1 MNKLKDYLDKV
12 TTIVNPV
19 EEHMIKDFNLL
30 NQKYFELKIK
40 EQLLNK
46 RWLKNFSISVQQSV
60 ISGLLEKYKENQF
73 YSNLNEKIEI
83 IYKIYFHQNIQNRK

>member
-46 RWLKNFSISVQQSV
+46 R
-60 ISGLLEKYKENQF
+60 
-73 YSNLNEKIEI
+73 
-83 IYKIYFHQNIQNRK
+83 